1 MSKVVFRGAVL
12 PLAVLALSMGVFA
25 LPGAGRAAE
34 PSLEAARLD
43 CYTHADG
50 TNYFGLAVKPSAAPS
65 AGGRDLVVL
74 FDTSASQ
81 AGQYR
86 SDALASL
93 GDLLAQL
100 GPEDRVRLI
109 AVDLHAIPMN
119 EGFVTPDGPE
129 LEKALEKLNR
139 REPLGST
146 DMEKALSAAV
156 ESFGPASQNDRA
168 AVYLGDGMSTAQLL
182 GTEEFKNL
190 TGRLLDA
197 RLPVNSCPIGP
208 KVDQQLLGALAANT
222 GGRTIELGEQ
232 AGQEL
237 ADAVHAIVYWPG
249 EATIEN
255 GELHPER
262 FPPLRSDRASVLVGK
277 LDGKGPIDLDVTV
290 TGPGGPQ
297 KLNLTAPLAA
307 SNEDNAYLVELFG
320 RAKADGGV
328 SLPLVG
334 AESLIAARDE
344 INLGV
349 MSLTEMAEQALASG
363 SLDHA
368 AKLADAALEAER
380 TDLLFNHRKLGM
392 IHGRYTS
399 LVNWGDAV
407 FERLRLPVPDKIHE
421 DELVNTDLSQYD
433 TLYVPGGGGLRL
445 SDEAAEALREYIRG
459 GGGYV
464 GICGGATTAS
474 KYGLIEA
481 TKYKFNV
488 RGPVW
493 NKLQEHP
500 ITEGYDL
507 KRMVLFPHAS
517 GPLYVIEEGQEDHV
531 PVAIFD
537 VGNPPL
543 PTFVNTIAR
552 RMGEGRI
559 VTFSGHPESS
569 AETNLLMRN
578 AFLWTTKILEPEEE

>member
-1 MSKVVFRGAVL
+1 M
-12 PLAVLALSMGVFA
+12 
-25 LPGAGRAAE
+25 
-34 PSLEAARLD
+34 
-43 CYTHADG
+43 
-50 TNYFGLAVKPSAAPS
+50 
-65 AGGRDLVVL
+65 
-74 FDTSASQ
+74 
-81 AGQYR
+81 
-86 SDALASL
+86 
-93 GDLLAQL
+93 
-100 GPEDRVRLI
+100 RLI
-109 AVDLHAIPMN
+109 
-119 EGFVTPDGPE
+119 E
-129 LEKALEKLNR
+129 
-139 REPLGST
+139 
-146 DMEKALSAAV
+146 
-156 ESFGPASQNDRA
+156 
-168 AVYLGDGMSTAQLL
+168 
-182 GTEEFKNL
+182 
-190 TGRLLDA
+190 
-197 RLPVNSCPIGP
+197 
-208 KVDQQLLGALAANT
+208 GAL
-222 GGRTIELGEQ
+222 IVMML
-232 AGQEL
+232 AGATLAGAQDDAPTFERL
-237 ADAVHAIVYWPG
+237 MSISFEGTADAVAEG
-249 EATIEN
+249 AE
-255 GELHPER
+255 
-262 FPPLRSDRASVLVGK
+262 
-277 LDGKGPIDLDVTV
+277 VTV
-290 TGPGGPQ
+290 TGAEEMKYAEGRVGQAGDFMEGGCLTYEGLPALDMQ
-297 KLNLTAPLAA
+297 SGTIELWLKSGHEGRELTDHHYLNFTNADGSAGIEIKFYQVELSIQVTMWGPNGSSRRYGWGWAKEAWQHVVVSWDTTNPAGPTLGLYKNGAETGYPRPYKAIEAPTKLTVGCQPEDGAA
-307 SNEDNAYLVELFG
+307 SAWALLDEIAIYRGALNAAQ
-320 RAKADGGV
+320 AKALYQAGDKPV
-328 SLPLVG
+328 EERVALVR
-334 AESLIAARDE
+334 ERI
-344 INLGV
+344 
-349 MSLTEMAEQALASG
+349 
-363 SLDHA
+363 
-368 AKLADAALEAER
+368 LADAALEAER